1 MINIEFI
8 SHRCHVSLML
18 HVGVPG
24 LRGPNGEKGSKGDP
38 GEFVKKI
45 IIDKKSTSNSVCFL
59 NFLHLILLSVF

>member
-8 SHRCHVSLML
+8 LYRCHLSLML

-24 LRGPNGEKGSKGDP
+24 LQGSKGEKGSKGDS

-45 IIDKKSTSNSVCFL
+45 IIDKKSTLCFL

>member
-8 SHRCHVSLML
+8 SYRSHLSLML

-24 LRGPNGEKGSKGDP
+24 LQGPKGEKGSKGDR
-38 GEFVKKI
+38 GEFVKNI

-59 NFLHLILLSVF
+59 NVLHLNLVSVF